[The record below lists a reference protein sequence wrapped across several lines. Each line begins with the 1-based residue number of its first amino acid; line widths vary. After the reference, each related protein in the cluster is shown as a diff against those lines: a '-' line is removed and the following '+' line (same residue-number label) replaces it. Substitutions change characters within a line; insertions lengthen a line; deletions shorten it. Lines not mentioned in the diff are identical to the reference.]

1 MFVCLLVIS
10 TLDYIY
16 FCMAFHYLHDIQ
28 SLFLAWDNAEP
39 DPYSESPLGKINAV
53 AESLN

>member
-1 MFVCLLVIS
+1 
-10 TLDYIY
+10 
-16 FCMAFHYLHDIQ
+16 MAFHSLHDIQ

-53 AESLN
+53 VESFFLKRLGTLYSDMATRI